1 MGLTVKLHSAFLILI
16 YLAAGA
22 RSGFPTEPNYHRVA
36 YDNCGV
42 PDEQTHVHEGANY
55 TYPAEGIS
63 VQTVAAN
70 DPARTVA
77 FHANQVVLRY
87 EGLLVK
93 AAYRLALTLLS
104 DGPRCQ
110 TIYIGETPIE
120 SKLALQP
127 GHIYKLTYDIPQVVY
142 ANGCLDVRI
151 VRESG
156 PNAVVSEA
164 VLYST
169 ARQLKPV
176 LKLSARGDLNRRV
189 VGCLVDI
196 NNGAPVANAQVV
208 VRVGDQEGHFR
219 THTDEDGTF
228 RVTVPRKWRQAI
240 LARGLRVRVTHAS
253 AVLQQ
258 AIEGLELFGPQLIP
272 RPAHTV
278 GVDQPILD
286 LTGTWQ
292 FTPSLAVDFSGSI
305 DKRADLANIT
315 VPGEWVMQGFEVA
328 PGRAAGYVRA
338 FHVPEDY
345 QGKRVI
351 LHCDS
356 VYALARVWINGHQT
370 GMHAG
375 GMTAFQFDITDQV
388 RPGQTNTITMQ
399 VTNDTQADVLA
410 SGSQYAVHALG
421 GITRKL
427 YLMAVPRTTVSTLDV
442 STSFDA
448 HYRDATLHINLAVDH
463 TDAGVFK
470 DGQVLFSLYDGNGH
484 RVKLSRNRVALPPVT
499 LGKRVHRSVQLP
511 VPQPKQ
517 WDPEHPHLY
526 ELEATLCADTRVL
539 GRVRR
544 RVGFRQIEVRGQEVF
559 VNNHPITL
567 RGVNRHEVHPLR
579 GRSLT
584 GQQWRRDAEL
594 FRAANVNYI
603 RTSHYPPA
611 EEFLDACDE
620 LGLFVECEAP
630 LCWVQHGA
638 NANWGKPEW
647 NYLDPTLYVPLLR
660 ANLENVAFNRHHPSI
675 IIWSLANESRW
686 SPLWA
691 KVLQAVEQYD
701 PTRPTA
707 FHDQSYGGYNNA
719 GSQARIANMHYPGPH
734 GPEQAATLKRPLLF
748 GEYCHLNTYNR
759 YELTTDPGLRDAWAR
774 GFKRMWDAIYCT
786 PGCLGG
792 ALWSGI
798 DDTFHLPSGQ
808 TVGYGAW
815 GPIDGWRRPK
825 PEYYHVKKVYSPVRV
840 TRARLALP
848 VEGTVLDIPLEN
860 RHDFTNLQELTIRWD
875 IDGRSGTVSAD
886 IPAHGQGVLCIDTGL
901 TNLLGRLLDLQF
913 VSPRG
918 CVIDEYRLPV
928 GPAECA
934 GAGHA
939 LEEKGTAPRV
949 TRHGDTVVIDVNDC
963 TYTIDMQTGRIVSGK
978 HRGVTVLTG
987 GPDLMILPLNRAGGT
1002 QMTKETQDF
1011 PPFTECCSQRTVTGV
1026 RVLQEKGQAVVE
1038 VEDQYTEAKGAYR
1051 LQINGQGVL
1060 RITYTYDI
1068 LKDVTPRQW
1077 GLIVDVSDQCDALQ
1091 WQRAGLWTVY
1101 PPDHIGRLQGQAR
1114 ALTDR
1119 PLSGPLGPCT
1129 QPDWPWSQDN
1139 SAWGTHDF
1147 RSTKETIL
1155 NACLVNEQG
1164 RGLSILSDSG
1174 QHVRA
1179 WVGEHAIHW
1188 LIAEYSNAGAEGF
1201 FRSHAAVEDKPLKVG
1216 DNISGVIHLQ
1226 LK

>member
-1 MGLTVKLHSAFLILI
+1 MGLIVSLRSAFLILI
-16 YLAAGA
+16 CLTVGVSA
-22 RSGFPTEPNYHRVA
+22 EPNYHRVA

-42 PDEQTHVHEGANY
+42 PGAQTHVREGGNY
-55 TYPAEGIS
+55 TYPPEGIS
-63 VQTVAAN
+63 VQAVAPN

-87 EGLLVK
+87 EGLPVK

-110 TIYIGETPIE
+110 TIYIGETPVE
-120 SKLALQP
+120 PKLALQP
-127 GHIYKLTYDIPQVVY
+127 GRVYRLTYDIPQAVY
-142 ANGCLDVRI
+142 ANGGLDVRI

-169 ARQLKPV
+169 APQLEPV
-176 LKLSARGDLNRRV
+176 LTLCARGDLNRQVLGRV
-189 VGCLVDI
+189 MDI
-196 NNGAPVANAQVV
+196 NNSAPVANADVV
-208 VRVGDQEGHFR
+208 VRVGDKEGVFR
-219 THTDEDGTF
+219 THTDQDGAF
-228 RVTVPRKWRQAI
+228 RVTVPRNWRQAI
-240 LARGLRVRVTHAS
+240 LAWGLLIQVTHAS
-253 AVLQQ
+253 GVLQQ
-258 AIEGLELFGPQLIP
+258 AVEGLELFGPQLIP
-272 RPAHTV
+272 RPTQTV
-278 GVDQPILD
+278 GVAQPIVD

-292 FTPSLAVDFSGSI
+292 FTPVLAPDFSGSF
-305 DKRADLANIT
+305 DRRANLADIT

-328 PGRAAGYVRA
+328 SGRTAGYFREV
-338 FHVPEDY
+338 HVPEDY

-356 VYALARVWINGHQT
+356 VYALARIWINGHQV
-370 GMHAG
+370 GVHAG

-388 RPGQTNTITMQ
+388 RPGQTNTIAMQ
-399 VTNDTQADVLA
+399 VTNESQADVLA

-427 YLMAVPRTTVSTLDV
+427 YLMAVPLTTVSTLDV

-463 TDAGVFK
+463 TGAGMFK
-470 DGQVLFSLYDGNGH
+470 EGQVLFSLYDGNGH
-484 RVKLSRNRVALPPVT
+484 RVKLSRNRITLPPVT
-499 LGKRVHRSVQLP
+499 SGKRTHRSVQLP

-526 ELEATLCADTRVL
+526 ELEATLCVGTRVL
-539 GRVRR
+539 GRLRR
-544 RVGFRQIEVRGQEVF
+544 RIGFRQIEVRDQEVF
-559 VNNHPITL
+559 VNNRPIKL

-647 NYLDPTLYVPLLR
+647 NYLDPNLYVPLLR

-701 PTRPTA
+701 LTRPTA
-707 FHDQSYGGYNNA
+707 FHDQCYGGYNNA
-719 GSQARIANMHYPGPH
+719 GSLARIANMHYPGPG
-734 GPEQAATLKRPLLF
+734 GPAQAATQKRPLLF

-759 YELTTDPGLRDAWAR
+759 YELATDPGLRDAWSR
-774 GFKRMWDAIYCT
+774 GFKRMWDAIYRT

-798 DDTFHLPSGQ
+798 DDTFHLPSGH

-825 PEYYHVKKVYSPVRV
+825 PEYWHMKKVYSPVRINIP
-840 TRARLALP
+840 RLTLP
-848 VEGTVLDIPLEN
+848 AAGSVLEVPLEN
-860 RHDFTNLQELTIRWD
+860 RHDFTNLKELTIKWHM
-875 IDGRSGTVSAD
+875 DGRSGMVSAD
-886 IPAHGQGVLCIDTGL
+886 IPARSQGTLCVDTGVTDL
-901 TNLLGRLLDLQF
+901 VGRMLDLQF
-913 VSPRG
+913 VSAHG
-918 CVIDEYRLPV
+918 CVIDEYRLPI
-928 GPAECA
+928 GPAESTGSGQTLEKK
-934 GAGHA
+934 GA
-939 LEEKGTAPRV
+939 APRM
-949 TRHGDTVVIDVNDC
+949 TRHDAMVVIDADDC
-963 TYTIDMQTGRIVSGK
+963 EYTIDMHTGRILSGK
-978 HRGVTVLTG
+978 HQGLSVLTG
-987 GPDLMILPLNRAGGT
+987 GPDLMILSLNRAGGT
-1002 QMTKETQDF
+1002 QMTKETQAF
-1011 PPFTECCSQRTVTGV
+1011 PPFTDGCSQRIVTGV

-1038 VEDQYTEAKGAYR
+1038 VEDQYAEAKGTYR
-1051 LQINGQGVL
+1051 LQIDGQGHL
-1060 RITYTYDI
+1060 CITYTYGI
-1068 LKDVTPRQW
+1068 LKDVNPRQW
-1077 GLIVDVSDQCDALQ
+1077 GLIVDVSDRCDALQ

-1114 ALTDR
+1114 ALADN
-1119 PLSGPLGPCT
+1119 PLSGPLGPHT
-1129 QPDWPWSQDN
+1129 QPDWFWSQDN
-1139 SAWGTHDF
+1139 SAWGTNDF

-1164 RGLSILSDSG
+1164 HGLSVTSDSG
-1174 QHVRA
+1174 QHARA
-1179 WVGEHAIHW
+1179 WVGDGVIHW
-1188 LIAEYSNAGAEGF
+1188 LIADYSNAGAEGF

-1216 DNISGVIHLQ
+1216 DTIDGVVR
-1226 LK
+1226 LKLK